1 MEEVLEK
8 VSRNKAM
15 QILGLSRHTFD
26 KLIEDKSITV
36 HEEEKKKFYLE
47 NRTLFQRKKKM
58 QIFLKKSLR
67 KKTEENFIRQYAD
80 WN

>member
-26 KLIEDKSITV
+26 KLIEDKRV
-36 HEEEKKKFYLE
+36 ELMNRAKE
-47 NRTLFQRKKKM
+47 NG
-58 QIFLKKSLR
+58 
-67 KKTEENFIRQYAD
+67 
-80 WN
+80 

>member
-36 HEEEKKKFYLE
+36 HEEEKKKFYYFSNSE
-47 NRTLFQRKKKM
+47 
-58 QIFLKKSLR
+58 I
-67 KKTEENFIRQYAD
+67 
-80 WN
+80 